1 LLFAI
6 SDDFQN
12 FCEPQQLGLVIDRQL
27 GQIHRVLPFIPR
39 RSYSPRESTYVV
51 AILFAFAT
59 MFLIRGH
66 NSPLTAFRIVFRKL
80 TEQVEGTA
88 LRASGYICRKWRTA
102 CCPIL
107 LVATEC
113 CHRCKVMLPP
123 CGVTSGKVMLP
134 PSAIQTCHMK
144 RSGLSW
150 HLSPAQQP
158 FEAPRARLR
167 RG

>member
-1 LLFAI
+1 MPANQEILKLI
-6 SDDFQN
+6 
-12 FCEPQQLGLVIDRQL
+12 LGRYGARTVQTSLVLKQEIEAERQ
-27 GQIHRVLPFIPR
+27 
-39 RSYSPRESTYVV
+39 
-51 AILFAFAT
+51 
-59 MFLIRGH
+59 
-66 NSPLTAFRIVFRKL
+66 
-80 TEQVEGTA
+80 
-88 LRASGYICRKWRTA
+88 
-102 CCPIL
+102 L